1 MEILLPKSNT
11 GGDESK
17 DQTEWEAIGHSSSA
31 TQKEQIK
38 LFGDYLSKL
47 SAKTKYLDEKVQ
59 EIESLKK
66 DIEKIKGEANDSLN
80 ITRDTRGLAF
90 FGFFALLLVVIGI
103 AYGYW
108 EFISTSSKNDDY
120 RFSLSE
126 RLNNNENQIKL
137 LKECLDISKWL
148 NPKCLEN

>member
-1 MEILLPKSNT
+1 MKIFLPKSST
-11 GGDESK
+11 GGDENK
-17 DQTEWEAIGHSSSA
+17 DKTEWEAIGHSSSA

-38 LFGDYLSKL
+38 LFESYLSKL
-47 SAKTKYLDEKVQ
+47 STKTKEIDDKVQ

-66 DIEKIKGEANDSLN
+66 DIKDIKNEANDSLN

-108 EFISTSSKNDDY
+108 EFIFTSAKNDDY
-120 RFSLSE
+120 KFSLSE
-126 RLNNNENQIKL
+126 RLNNNENQIKN
-137 LKECLDISKWL
+137 LKLCLDSSKWL
-148 NPKCLEN
+148 NPKCFTN